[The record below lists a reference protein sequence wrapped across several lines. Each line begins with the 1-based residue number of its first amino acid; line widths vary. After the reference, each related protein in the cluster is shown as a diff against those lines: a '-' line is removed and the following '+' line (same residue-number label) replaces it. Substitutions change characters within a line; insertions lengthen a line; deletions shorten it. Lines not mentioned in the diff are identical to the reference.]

1 MNRLQRRDDIADV
14 RRFGAPQILVTFI
27 TMAIAEWRKLV
38 AEVQHA
44 LSSHRRHR
52 DAAERELFHG
62 RYKLMS
68 KNDDDLPVI

>member
-1 MNRLQRRDDIADV
+1 VSRLQRKADISDV
-14 RRFGAPQILVTFI
+14 RRLGAPLVTFI
-27 TMAIAEWRKLV
+27 AMAIAEWRKLV
-38 AEVQHA
+38 GEVRHA

-68 KNDDDLPVI
+68 KNDDDLPVP

>member
-1 MNRLQRRDDIADV
+1 VSRLQRKADISDV
-14 RRFGAPQILVTFI
+14 RRWGAPQILVTFI
-27 TMAIAEWRKLV
+27 AMAIAEWRKLV
-38 AEVQHA
+38 GEVRHA

-68 KNDDDLPVI
+68 KNDDDLPVP

>member
-1 MNRLQRRDDIADV
+1 MNRLQRGGGVAGI
-14 RRFGAPQILVTFI
+14 RRYGAVQTLVTFI

-38 AEVQHA
+38 GEVRDA

-68 KNDDDLPVI
+68 KNDDDLPVV